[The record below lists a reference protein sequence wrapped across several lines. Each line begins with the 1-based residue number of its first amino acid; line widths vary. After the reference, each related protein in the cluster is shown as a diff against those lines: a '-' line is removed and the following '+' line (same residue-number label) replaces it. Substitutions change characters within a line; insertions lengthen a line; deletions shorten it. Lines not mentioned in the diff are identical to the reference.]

1 MTVSTLKP
9 TAAVRLLTWHSLHD
23 FVQVQ
28 SIYKM
33 SENHDTSL
41 HRMVVLPALSSPMIM
56 ILIYSDPNNFE
67 KIFEKTNPM
76 FPAEFNTL

>member
-9 TAAVRLLTWHSLHD
+9 TATVRLLTWHSLHD

-28 SIYKM
+28 SVYKVR
-33 SENHDTSL
+33 EIGL